1 MKQGYTHV
9 YTGDGKGKTTA
20 ALGLVVRACGANLK
34 VYIGQFMKCGQ
45 YCEIKTLRRLFPN
58 VKVEQYGKGCF
69 IRGKPGKEDIRAAR
83 TGLDKLTAAMLG
95 GKYDIIIADEVNT
108 AVAAKV
114 LTEQALLGLILL
126 KPANVELVLTGRS
139 ATKRTVKLADL
150 VTEMREIKHY
160 YRKGV
165 RARRGIEM

>member
-1 MKQGYTHV
+1 MKRGYTHV

-45 YCEIKTLRRLFPN
+45 YCEIKTLRKLFPR
-58 VKVEQYGKGCF
+58 VRIEQYGKGCF
-69 IRGKPGKEDIRAAR
+69 IRGKPSREDIRAAR
-83 TGLDKLTAAMLG
+83 TGLKKITAAMLG
-95 GKYDIIIADEVNT
+95 GKYDMIIADEVNT

-114 LTEQALLGLILL
+114 LPEQALLDLIRL
-126 KPANVELVLTGRS
+126 KPVNVELVLTGRS
-139 ATKRTVKLADL
+139 VTKRAVRLADL

>member
-1 MKQGYTHV
+1 MKRGYTHV

-34 VYIGQFMKCGQ
+34 VYIGQFMKCGP
-45 YCEIKTLRRLFPN
+45 YCEIKTLRRLFPS

-69 IRGKPGKEDIRAAR
+69 IRGKPRREDIRAAQ
-83 TGLDKLTAAMLG
+83 TGLQRITAAMLG
-95 GKYDIIIADEVNT
+95 GKYDMVIADEVNT

-114 LTEQALLGLILL
+114 LTEQALLDLILL

-160 YRKGV
+160 YSA
-165 RARRGIEM
+165 RAAA

>member
-1 MKQGYTHV
+1 MERGYTHV

-34 VYIGQFMKCGQ
+34 VYIGQFMKCGP
-45 YCEIKTLRRLFPN
+45 YCEIKTLRKLFPS

-69 IRGKPGKEDIRAAR
+69 IRGKPRQEDIRAAR
-83 TGLDKLTAAMLG
+83 AGLEKLTAAMLS
-95 GKYDIIIADEVNT
+95 GKYDMVIADEVNT
-108 AVAAKV
+108 AVATK
-114 LTEQALLGLILL
+114 LLPEQALLDLILL
-126 KPANVELVLTGRS
+126 KPASVELVLTGRS
-139 ATKRTVKLADL
+139 VTKNAVKMADL
-150 VTEMREIKHY
+150 VTEMKEIKHY